1 MKRLSILAVCLGVVA
16 VQAASARADVPF
28 SFTAHNLPNGGA
40 IPSIGG
46 QTEGISVFPLTMDP
60 AHSDILPAPP
70 YPMLAGITSLEL
82 QLTGL
87 THTNGGDLDIY
98 LIDPFGK
105 TLEIM
110 TDRGNGAAINN
121 ATLIFRDNR
130 PGLPVVGL
138 PPENG
143 QIVSGSYLPE
153 DSANTGGFSKY
164 NGGSGGTDTWIL
176 LVIDDSAGDQGGL
189 GSFTLRGTAVPE
201 PVTLSLLALGA
212 LVFLRR
218 RRA

>member
-1 MKRLSILAVCLGVVA
+1 
-16 VQAASARADVPF
+16 
-28 SFTAHNLPNGGA
+28 
-40 IPSIGG
+40 
-46 QTEGISVFPLTMDP
+46 MDP

-70 YPMLAGITSLEL
+70 YPMPAITSLEL
-82 QLTGL
+82 VLTGL

-110 TDRGNGAAINN
+110 TDRGNNAGISN
-121 ATLIFRDNR
+121 ATLVFRDNVVA
-130 PGLPVVGL
+130 GLSL

-153 DSANTGGFSKY
+153 DSNSTGGFSKY
-164 NGGSGGTDTWIL
+164 NGGSGGTDAWIL
-176 LVIDDSAGDQGGL
+176 LVIDDSAGDQGAL
-189 GSFTLRGTAVPE
+189 GSWTLRGTAVPE

-212 LVFLRR
+212 LTFLRR

>member
-1 MKRLSILAVCLGVVA
+1 MKRLSIFGLCLGVVA
-16 VQAASARADVPF
+16 VQAASARAVDIPF
-28 SFTAHNLPNGGA
+28 SFTADGGA
-40 IPSIGG
+40 IPNIGG

-70 YPMLAGITSLEL
+70 YPNMPSITSLEL
-82 QLTGL
+82 VLTGL
-87 THTNGGDLDIY
+87 THTSGGDLDIY

-110 TDRGNGAAINN
+110 TDRGNGFGINN
-121 ATLIFRDNR
+121 ATLVFRDQIVA
-130 PGLPVVGL
+130 GLSL

-143 QIVSGSYLPE
+143 QIVSGTYLPE
-153 DSANTGGFSKY
+153 DSNNTGGFSKY
-164 NGGSGGTDTWIL
+164 NGGSGGTDAWIL
-176 LVIDDSAGDQGGL
+176 LVVDDSASDQGGL
-189 GSFTLRGTAVPE
+189 ASFTLRGTAVPE

-212 LVFLRR
+212 LTFLRR

>member
-1 MKRLSILAVCLGVVA
+1 MKRLSILALCLGVVA
-16 VQAASARADVPF
+16 VQAASARAVDIPF
-28 SFTAHNLPNGGA
+28 SFTADGGA
-40 IPSIGG
+40 IPDIGG
-46 QTEGISVFPLTMDP
+46 QTEGVSVFSLTMDP

-70 YPMLAGITSLEL
+70 YPMVGGITSLEL

-87 THTNGGDLDIY
+87 THTSGGDLDIY

-105 TLEIM
+105 TLEII
-110 TDRGNGAAINN
+110 TDRGNGFGISN
-121 ATLIFRDNR
+121 ATLIFNDTAA
-130 PGLPVVGL
+130 GL

-143 QIVSGSYLPE
+143 QIVSGTYLPE
-153 DSANTGGFSKY
+153 DSNTTGGFAKY

-189 GSFTLRGTAVPE
+189 GSFTLRGTVVPE

>member
-1 MKRLSILAVCLGVVA
+1 MKRLSILALCLGVVA
-16 VQAASARADVPF
+16 VQAASARAVDIPF
-28 SFTAHNLPNGGA
+28 SFTAGGGA
-40 IPSIGG
+40 IPNIGPG
-46 QTEGISVFPLTMDP
+46 TEGISVFALTMDP
-60 AHSDILPAPP
+60 AHSDILPAPA
-70 YPMLAGITSLEL
+70 YPLPSITSLEL

-87 THTNGGDLDIY
+87 THTSGGDLDIY

-110 TDRGNGAAINN
+110 TDRGNGFGISN
-121 ATLIFRDNR
+121 ATLIFNDT
-130 PGLPVVGL
+130 GAGL

-143 QIVSGSYLPE
+143 QIVSGTYLPE
-153 DSANTGGFSKY
+153 DSNNTGGFSKY
-164 NGGSGGTDTWIL
+164 NGGSGGTDAWVLI
-176 LVIDDSAGDQGGL
+176 VIDDSAGDQGGL

-212 LVFLRR
+212 LMFLRR

>member
-1 MKRLSILAVCLGVVA
+1 MKRLSILALCLGVVA
-16 VQAASARADVPF
+16 VQAASARAVDIPF
-28 SFTAHNLPNGGA
+28 SFTAGGGA
-40 IPSIGG
+40 IPNIGG
-46 QTEGISVFPLTMDP
+46 QTEGISVFALTMDP

-87 THTNGGDLDIY
+87 AHTSGGDLDIY

-110 TDRGNGAAINN
+110 TDRGNGFGINN
-121 ATLIFRDNR
+121 ATLIFNDTAAG
-130 PGLPVVGL
+130 P

-153 DSANTGGFSKY
+153 GVPGFSKY
-164 NGGSGGTDTWIL
+164 IGGSGGTDAWIL
-176 LVIDDSAGDQGGL
+176 VVIDDAAGDQGGL
-189 GSFTLRGTAVPE
+189 ASFTLRGTVVPE

>member
-1 MKRLSILAVCLGVVA
+1 MKRLSLLGLCLGVVA
-16 VQAASARADVPF
+16 VQAASARADYPF
-28 SFTAHNLPNGGA
+28 SFTADGGA

-60 AHSDILPAPP
+60 AHSDILPAPA
-70 YPMLAGITSLEL
+70 YPMLDNITSLQL
-82 QLTGL
+82 TLTGL
-87 THTNGGDLDIY
+87 THTYGGDLDIY

-110 TDRGNGAAINN
+110 TDRGNNAGLSD
-121 ATLIFRDNR
+121 ATLVFRDNR
-130 PGLPVVGL
+130 PGLPVVDL

-153 DSANTGGFSKY
+153 GVPGFSKY
-164 NGGSGGTDTWIL
+164 NGGSGGTDAWIL
-176 LVIDDSAGDQGGL
+176 LVIDDSVGNQGGL
-189 GSFTLRGTAVPE
+189 RSFTLSGTAVPE

-212 LVFLRR
+212 LMFLRR